1 MLRPTLFATLI
12 ALAPTVQAGTVASCD
27 ALDAQNGGREISFDD
42 ANIDLDGEE
51 LVLRSGGAV
60 LIRIDAKRNL
70 FVSGRPVAVPGE
82 ARADLEAYVD
92 GFRRLEDDATTMG
105 KEGGKIAAHA
115 VGGLVSVLFT
125 SKTLDD
131 YERNMEAE
139 GAKMEQHA
147 DRLCRTV
154 AALQRTEQALQ
165 QRIPAFPNFI
175 APAKP
180 AL

>member
-1 MLRPTLFATLI
+1 MLRTTLLAALL
-12 ALAPTVQAGTVASCD
+12 ALASSAQAGAVASCD
-27 ALDAQNGGREISFDD
+27 ALDAQNDDHEVRFDD
-42 ANIDLDGEE
+42 ADIDLD
-51 LVLRSGGAV
+51 
-60 LIRIDAKRNL
+60 
-70 FVSGRPVAVPGE
+70 GE
-82 ARADLEAYVD
+82 ARADLDVYVA
-92 GFRRLEDDATTMG
+92 GFRKLSDDATTLG
-105 KEGGKIAAHA
+105 KQGGKIAAQA

-125 SKTLDD
+125 SRTLDD

-139 GAKMEQHA
+139 GEKMEQRA
-147 DRLCRTV
+147 DSLCRTI

>member
-1 MLRPTLFATLI
+1 MLRTILI
-12 ALAPTVQAGTVASCD
+12 AAILASTPFAQAGTVASCD
-27 ALDAQNGGREISFDD
+27 ALDAQRNGRSVQFDGTD
-42 ANIDLDGEE
+42 VDLDGED
-51 LVLRSGGAV
+51 LVLRSGGV
-60 LIRIDAKRNL
+60 ELIHIDAKRNL
-70 FVSGRPVAVPGE
+70 FVSGRPIAVPGE
-82 ARADLEAYVD
+82 ARADLDAYVD
-92 GFRRLEDDATTMG
+92 GFRRLADDATDMG
-105 KEGGKIAAHA
+105 KAGGKIAAQA

-139 GAKMEQHA
+139 GAKMEQRA
-147 DRLCRTV
+147 DSLCRTI